1 MEVAERMWEVM
12 EEFGITVDL
21 MLTSKTENDRE
32 TYFYQAVSSRHQ
44 VQYLLGLEAH
54 IQGQNYNK
62 EVTPGNEEEIME
74 LLEELQDEREEQELN
89 QDWLEENSDDLEMSL
104 QELMAEQDFL
114 LDDLETTKEM
124 LEEQIESQQSYLDI
138 IQQLQGSEDT
148 TEDSSKDVLMDE
160 SYIQFLTTMFSI
172 LLFVGLLFSIVTGG
186 VCAYCCSRKFCQ
198 NKGSYIPQREA
209 NTIDMQ
215 VVNTNSP
222 PVSPGVRLP
231 GQGSQQPQFGLKMK
245 RTEQ

>member
-21 MLTSKTENDRE
+21 MLSSETENDRE
-32 TYFYQAVSSRHQ
+32 TYFYQAVSSQHQ

-124 LEEQIESQQSYLDI
+124 LEE
-138 IQQLQGSEDT
+138 
-148 TEDSSKDVLMDE
+148 
-160 SYIQFLTTMFSI
+160 
-172 LLFVGLLFSIVTGG
+172 
-186 VCAYCCSRKFCQ
+186 
-198 NKGSYIPQREA
+198 
-209 NTIDMQ
+209 
-215 VVNTNSP
+215 
-222 PVSPGVRLP
+222 
-231 GQGSQQPQFGLKMK
+231 
-245 RTEQ
+245 

>member
-1 MEVAERMWEVM
+1 MWEVM

-74 LLEELQDEREEQELN
+74 LLEELQEEREEQELN

-124 LEEQIESQQSYLDI
+124 LEE
-138 IQQLQGSEDT
+138 
-148 TEDSSKDVLMDE
+148 
-160 SYIQFLTTMFSI
+160 
-172 LLFVGLLFSIVTGG
+172 
-186 VCAYCCSRKFCQ
+186 
-198 NKGSYIPQREA
+198 
-209 NTIDMQ
+209 
-215 VVNTNSP
+215 
-222 PVSPGVRLP
+222 
-231 GQGSQQPQFGLKMK
+231 
-245 RTEQ
+245 